1 MHCMFWTIL
10 FSKEYDMDGTSLY
23 PLMKNE
29 LQRIRE
35 NFLIEYT
42 GEGGVG
48 NQKECSTEV
57 PDMDNFAICEPE
69 WDCKCQ
75 DSRNNTYTCL
85 RTKKN
90 AENTLFCVFEDDE
103 AFVEFYDL
111 DQDLHQLHNMHESG
125 IDNKYHDLVQKLK
138 KCEGFDKCNSH

>member
-1 MHCMFWTIL
+1 
-10 FSKEYDMDGTSLY
+10 MDGTSLY

-29 LQRIRE
+29 LQHIRDH
-35 NFLIEYT
+35 FLVEYT

-85 RTKKN
+85 RTKSKE
-90 AENTLFCVFEDDE
+90 ENTLFCVFEDDE
-103 AFVEFYDL
+103 SYVEFYDL
-111 DQDLHQLHNMHESG
+111 DQDLHQLHSLHQFG
-125 IDNKYHDLVQKLK
+125 VDRKYHNLVKRLK
-138 KCEGFDKCNSH
+138 KCKGFNKCNEF